1 MQVFCVDG
9 QTSYQ
14 VKKTERSGTSCL
26 CTFASSCRLASCAPV
41 DLFLLYRA
49 SLIASFVFMESNFLL
64 RIFSIFMTPLSISFF
79 RSLYCYDCDKSVS
92 SFSCVFFFNAKNT
105 KDSGRQPTS
114 IFHKSIFFFTI
125 FKSWRSPLATLS
137 GQTEYYMKFSK
148 NSLGE

>member
-1 MQVFCVDG
+1 MIFYILLLHFYRDVLQVFCVDG

-49 SLIASFVFMESNFLL
+49 SLIAFFVFMESNSLL
-64 RIFSIFMTPLSISFF
+64 KIFSIFMTPLSISFF

-92 SFSCVFFFNAKNT
+92 SSSCVFFHVSSMQKTPKILVANQLR
-105 KDSGRQPTS
+105 SS
-114 IFHKSIFFFTI
+114 IKASFFSQF
-125 FKSWRSPLATLS
+125 L
-137 GQTEYYMKFSK
+137 
-148 NSLGE
+148 NLGGVH